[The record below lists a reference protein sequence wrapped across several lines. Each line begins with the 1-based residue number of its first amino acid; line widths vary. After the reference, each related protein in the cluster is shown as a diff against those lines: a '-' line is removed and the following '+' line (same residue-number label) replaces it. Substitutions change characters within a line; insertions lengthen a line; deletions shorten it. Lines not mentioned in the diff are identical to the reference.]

1 MTEAETYARMEK
13 AEHILRLRAMTIT
26 ANILREAMDAMASD
40 FNTRTNQDLPTLAR
54 EFIF

>member
-26 ANILREAMDAMASD
+26 ANILKEAMDAMASD
-40 FNTRTNQDLPTLAR
+40 YNDRTDGDLPAEAK
-54 EFIF
+54 EFVF